1 MSKKISTGELQKA
14 IGEILDGYSKATYA
28 DIKRATD
35 RTAQQT
41 AKNTKANAPV
51 RTGKYKSGWGY
62 TRNDESVDHY
72 SVTVHDK
79 TKPSLTHLLQNGHGG
94 PRPAK
99 AYPHIQQ
106 DEETE
111 RIFEEN
117 LIKEL
122 NS

>member
-1 MSKKISTGELQKA
+1 MSKRINAGELQSTIK
-14 IGEILDGYSKATYA
+14 GILDEYSKATYM
-28 DIKRATD
+28 DIKKATD

-41 AKNTKANAPV
+41 AKNTKAKAPSK
-51 RTGKYKSGWGY
+51 TGKYKSGWGY
-62 TRNDESVDHY
+62 TRNDESVDRY

-94 PRPAK
+94 PRPAR

-122 NS
+122 T